1 MHSNSRH
8 PKPRWILVPATIL
21 VGTACGTTDPDARNN
36 PPNATGT
43 IPAQTVHVGQTI
55 TVPVSQYFDD
65 PDGDAL
71 TYTALSAD
79 VNVATAAIS
88 ESSALV
94 TGVSQGNTTV
104 IVTASDPDG
113 QTAQQRFTVTV
124 PNRAPEPVGT
134 IPDRELFKEG
144 TARIDVS
151 GYFNDPDG
159 DALTYT
165 AGTADDAVATVTVS
179 GSSVVVT
186 GVSQGVVAITVT
198 AGDPAGLTALQR
210 FTVTVPNRAPE
221 PVGTIPDRELF
232 KGDTIRFDVSEFF
245 NDPDGDALTHTAE
258 SADANV
264 VTVMLS
270 GSMVV
275 VTGAS
280 PGAAA
285 ITVTAGDPGGLTAR
299 QSFAVTV
306 PNRAPEPVG
315 TIEDR
320 ELFVRDTVRIDVS
333 AYFNDPDGEEL
344 TYRVALS
351 DAGVASA
358 DLAGSTLA
366 VIGVAVGTVSVT
378 VTASDPGSM
387 SARQEFATVV
397 EPRPL
402 PEVRFTTGSAAAPES
417 AAFALTVTVWPR
429 PDSTLEVGYSIGS
442 DDDPGT
448 DDADEADHDGGN
460 RGTLRFNAGATRA
473 TIDIAVLDD
482 NDPEPTRE
490 VFVISLDEPGDGA
503 GYTLGDTSA
512 TVLTI
517 EEGVCDRTPRV
528 RDELVTLTRVNHCRE
543 TDDSKLSEID
553 TLDLRGPEPAARHAR
568 RETRTEDSDCRI
580 PSRPFSQQAGAE
592 MRKIRPRACASG
604 LPEPALP
611 PPTSPNQDGGAS
623 REPIVSLRAGDFL
636 GLAELQELWLFRNR
650 LTELPHGVFTGLDD
664 LHRLHLGFN
673 ELAELPDSIFSGLS
687 RLRDLSIQANQLERL
702 APNAFAG
709 LSRLEELWIYENQL
723 VEFPAGMSELVNL
736 QKLVAVNNRL
746 ETLPAEALADL
757 YRLEEVWL
765 ADNLLTR
772 IDQGAFSGLSGL
784 VILSLA
790 GNRLSELPSGLL
802 SSLGSLESLIMPSN
816 RLERVAD
823 GALDGLGGLEYL
835 DLSENRLTELQSGLF
850 SDLGGLEGL
859 WLTDN
864 RISTLG
870 PGSFSGLSGLRIL
883 SLRQN
888 WITDLEQGTF
898 TGLTRLQDLD
908 LSENRLVELK
918 SGTFAGLG
926 RLQKLWLGQSG
937 LSDVQPGTFSGLSRV
952 SELYLDETALD
963 GLADSTFKSLS
974 HLNELWL
981 NGSPIDDISSEAF
994 AGMSSLAELHMS
1006 ETALESLPPGVFSPL
1021 TGLTEVW
1028 MGHAELGS
1036 LPSAPFATL
1045 GELNILYLYQNQL
1058 SELPEDMFTGLSE
1071 LEELELRENPGTP
1084 FTLSVHLERTDTTDL
1099 DAPGPAKVV
1108 AALAEGAPFSMKI
1121 PLSVEGGT
1129 ISTDTVVIERGEN
1142 TSAEFTVTMDSESDS
1157 GTVVTAGPA
1166 PEIPDDLHGIEVAA
1180 DDTLHLFQSGDDSSD
1195 GHPEPP
1201 EGVHGRSPNPGS
1213 PERSIVPGGW
1223 TEELTGADLP
1233 VIRPRWTGTDGTPRT
1248 GCTADAARCIPGARA
1263 RSTGARAWSGPAAE
1277 SAPSGPSRSSRGWF
1291 RS

>member
-1 MHSNSRH
+1 MHNNHRH
-8 PKPRWILVPATIL
+8 AKPRWILVPATIL
-21 VGTACGTTDPDARNN
+21 VSTACGTTDPDTPNN

-71 TYTALSAD
+71 TYTAVSAD

-124 PNRAPEPVGT
+124 PNRAPEPMGT
-134 IPDRELFKEG
+134 MPDRELFKEG

-232 KGDTIRFDVSEFF
+232 KGDTVRIDVSGYF

-270 GSMVV
+270 GSTVV

-280 PGAAA
+280 LGA
-285 ITVTAGDPGGLTAR
+285 TTVSVTAGDPGGLTAR
-299 QSFAVTV
+299 QSFTVTV

-320 ELFVRDTVRIDVS
+320 GLFVGDTVRIDVS
-333 AYFNDPDGEEL
+333 AYFTDPDGEEL
-344 TYRVALS
+344 TYRVASS
-351 DAGVASA
+351 DAGVATA

-378 VTASDPGSM
+378 VTASDPGGM

-402 PEVRFTTGSAAAPES
+402 PEVQFTTGSAAAPES
-417 AAFALTVTVWPR
+417 AAFVLTVTVWPR
-429 PDSTLEVGYSIGS
+429 PDSTLEVGYRIGT

-460 RGTLRFNAGATRA
+460 GETLRFNAGATRA
-473 TIDIAVLDD
+473 TIYIAVLDD

-528 RDELVTLTRVNHCRE
+528 RDELVRLTRVNHCRE

-553 TLDLRGPEPAARHAR
+553 TLDLRGPEPASRHAR

-580 PSRPFSQQAGAE
+580 PSRPFSQQAGIE
-592 MRKIRPRACASG
+592 LRKTRRRACPYG

-650 LTELPHGVFTGLDD
+650 LTELPPGVFTGLDD

-702 APNAFAG
+702 APNVFAG

-802 SSLGSLESLIMPSN
+802 SSLGSLESLIMPRN

-870 PGSFSGLSGLRIL
+870 PGSFSGLSGLWTL
-883 SLRQN
+883 NLRQN
-888 WITDLEQGTF
+888 WIAELEQGTF
-898 TGLTRLQDLD
+898 TGLTSLQQLD
-908 LSENRLVELK
+908 LSENRLVELE

-926 RLQKLWLGQSG
+926 RLQKLWLGRSG
-937 LSDVQPGTFSGLSRV
+937 LSDVQPGTFSGLSRL

-963 GLADSTFKSLS
+963 GLADSTFKGLS

-981 NGSPIDDISSEAF
+981 NGSPIDDISSDAF

-1071 LEELELRENPGTP
+1071 LEELELRENLGTP

-1108 AALAEGAPFSMKI
+1108 AAIAEGAPFSMKI

-1129 ISTDTVVIERGEN
+1129 ISTDTVVIERGES

-1166 PEIPDDLHGIEVAA
+1166 PDIPDDLHGIEVAA
-1180 DDTLHLFQSGDDSSD
+1180 DDTLRLFQSGDDSSD

-1213 PERSIVPGGW
+1213 PERSIVPGAG
-1223 TEELTGADLP
+1223 
-1233 VIRPRWTGTDGTPRT
+1233 RK
-1248 GCTADAARCIPGARA
+1248 
-1263 RSTGARAWSGPAAE
+1263 S
-1277 SAPSGPSRSSRGWF
+1277 
-1291 RS
+1291 